1 MIRTILST
9 IFVGVLAAAI
19 VFPAGAQECS
29 QCLKPLWKSAS
40 IFVVEIDAVDQILTP
55 ESGADN
61 IRAHVTRILKDDPG
75 KGTQLQ
81 AFEAHL
87 RRYDRP
93 MGEPQLYQWDAYQLR
108 AGQQFLIFADSKEG
122 GFAAKLAWPR
132 DIIPLTG
139 EDDPVGDVA
148 LILDT
153 LPLPLS
159 VRAQAIAAAVTTSP
173 KPHCQILAQYISSLL
188 ISGSDSETS
197 ELQSVL
203 ENAPASAFSDSAQ
216 GALIGLLRTDMAL
229 ALQNQHGNLASLF
242 IRVAARYFLAEPERA
257 GLRPVSSAQNS
268 LLQFVHSIATFEPAR
283 TAVRA
288 LPPELAKQVAQK
300 AAALAGDARV
310 QPDFR
315 AMAAEL
321 RALVES
327 KQ

>member
-1 MIRTILST
+1 MGCLSASGGPAVSDLRRFEGGGLRRKARLASRHNSAYGGRRPRRRRGLN
-9 IFVGVLAAAI
+9 IGHLAAA
-19 VFPAGAQECS
+19 
-29 QCLKPLWKSAS
+29 
-40 IFVVEIDAVDQILTP
+40 
-55 ESGADN
+55 
-61 IRAHVTRILKDDPG
+61 
-75 KGTQLQ
+75 
-81 AFEAHL
+81 
-87 RRYDRP
+87 
-93 MGEPQLYQWDAYQLR
+93 
-108 AGQQFLIFADSKEG
+108 
-122 GFAAKLAWPR
+122 
-132 DIIPLTG
+132 
-139 EDDPVGDVA
+139 
-148 LILDT
+148 
-153 LPLPLS
+153 LS